1 MTVVGLYVIV
11 ELVDVIGQIVMLN
24 KIIEKKRDLSN
35 KLKLHIRKKAM
46 KQFEDKLV
54 LLQKKISDYSKD
66 ELESFVAKEEKD
78 IIKSYKNKSIAAL
91 LALLGINIF

>member
-1 MTVVGLYVIV
+1 MSNKNLNN
-11 ELVDVIGQIVMLN
+11 LMLTN
-24 KIIEKKRDLSN
+24 LKEKKKDLTN
-35 KLKLHIRKKAM
+35 KLKMHIRKKAM

-54 LLQKKISDYSKD
+54 LLQKKISDYTKD

-78 IIKSYKNKSIAAL
+78 IIKSYKTKSIAAL

>member
-1 MTVVGLYVIV
+1 MF
-11 ELVDVIGQIVMLN
+11 N
-24 KIIEKKRDLSN
+24 KIIDKKRDLSN

>member
-1 MTVVGLYVIV
+1 M
-11 ELVDVIGQIVMLN
+11 
-24 KIIEKKRDLSN
+24 
-35 KLKLHIRKKAM
+35 HIRKKAM
-46 KQFEDKLV
+46 RQFEDKLV

-78 IIKSYKNKSIAAL
+78 IIKSYKNKSIGAL

>member
-1 MTVVGLYVIV
+1 MF
-11 ELVDVIGQIVMLN
+11 D
-24 KIIEKKRDLSN
+24 KIKIIKMVAIEKKIN
-35 KLKLHIRKKAM
+35 INHKIKKHIRKKAM

-54 LLQKKISDYSKD
+54 LLQKKISDYPKD

>member
-1 MTVVGLYVIV
+1 M
-11 ELVDVIGQIVMLN
+11 
-24 KIIEKKRDLSN
+24 
-35 KLKLHIRKKAM
+35 HIRKKAM

-54 LLQKKISDYSKD
+54 LLQKKISDYTKD

-78 IIKSYKNKSIAAL
+78 IIKSYKNKSIAVL

>member
-1 MTVVGLYVIV
+1 MF
-11 ELVDVIGQIVMLN
+11 N
-24 KIIEKKRDLSN
+24 KIIEKKRDLAY
-35 KLKLHIRKKAM
+35 KLKMHIRKKAM

-54 LLQKKISDYSKD
+54 LLQKKISDYPKD

-78 IIKSYKNKSIAAL
+78 IIKSYKTKSIAAL

>member
-1 MTVVGLYVIV
+1 MLT
-11 ELVDVIGQIVMLN
+11 EL
-24 KIIEKKRDLSN
+24 KEKKKDLTD

-54 LLQKKISDYSKD
+54 LLQKKISDYPKD

>member
-1 MTVVGLYVIV
+1 MLTGL
-11 ELVDVIGQIVMLN
+11 
-24 KIIEKKRDLSN
+24 KEKKRDLTN

-54 LLQKKISDYSKD
+54 LLQKKISDYTKD

-78 IIKSYKNKSIAAL
+78 IIKSYKTKSIAAL

>member
-1 MTVVGLYVIV
+1 M
-11 ELVDVIGQIVMLN
+11 
-24 KIIEKKRDLSN
+24 
-35 KLKLHIRKKAM
+35 HIRKKAM

-54 LLQKKISDYSKD
+54 LLQKKISDYTKD

-78 IIKSYKNKSIAAL
+78 IIKSYKTKSIAAL

>member
-1 MTVVGLYVIV
+1 MD
-11 ELVDVIGQIVMLN
+11 E
-24 KIIEKKRDLSN
+24 KIKEKKIKLSH
-35 KLKLHIRKKAM
+35 KLKMHIRKKAM

-54 LLQKKISDYSKD
+54 LLQKKISDYTKD

>member
-1 MTVVGLYVIV
+1 MLT
-11 ELVDVIGQIVMLN
+11 EL
-24 KIIEKKRDLSN
+24 KEKKKDLTD

-66 ELESFVAKEEKD
+66 ELESFVAVEEKE
-78 IIKSYKNKSIAAL
+78 IIKSYRNRSIAAL

>member
-1 MTVVGLYVIV
+1 MF
-11 ELVDVIGQIVMLN
+11 N
-24 KIIEKKRDLSN
+24 KIKEKKRDLSH
-35 KLKLHIRKKAM
+35 KLKMHIRKKAM

-54 LLQKKISDYSKD
+54 LLQKKISDYTKD

-78 IIKSYKNKSIAAL
+78 IIKSYKTKSIAAL

>member
-1 MTVVGLYVIV
+1 MLTGL
-11 ELVDVIGQIVMLN
+11 
-24 KIIEKKRDLSN
+24 KEKKRNLTH
-35 KLKLHIRKKAM
+35 KLKMHIRKKAM

-54 LLQKKISDYSKD
+54 LLQKKISDYTKD

-78 IIKSYKNKSIAAL
+78 IIKSYKNKSIGAL

>member
-1 MTVVGLYVIV
+1 MLTGL
-11 ELVDVIGQIVMLN
+11 
-24 KIIEKKRDLSN
+24 KEKKRDLTS
-35 KLKLHIRKKAM
+35 KLKMHIRKKAM

-54 LLQKKISDYSKD
+54 LLQKKISDYTKD

-78 IIKSYKNKSIAAL
+78 IIKSYKNKSIGAL

>member
-1 MTVVGLYVIV
+1 MF
-11 ELVDVIGQIVMLN
+11 N
-24 KIIEKKRDLSN
+24 KIIKKKRDLSH
-35 KLKLHIRKKAM
+35 KLKMHIRKKAM

-54 LLQKKISDYSKD
+54 LLQKKISDYPKD

-78 IIKSYKNKSIAAL
+78 IIKSYKTKSIAAL

>member
-1 MTVVGLYVIV
+1 
-11 ELVDVIGQIVMLN
+11 MLN
-24 KIIEKKRDLSN
+24 KIIEKKRDLSH
-35 KLKLHIRKKAM
+35 KLKMHIRKKSM

-54 LLQKKISDYSKD
+54 LLQKKISDYPKD

>member
-1 MTVVGLYVIV
+1 MLTGL
-11 ELVDVIGQIVMLN
+11 
-24 KIIEKKRDLSN
+24 KEKKRDLTS
-35 KLKLHIRKKAM
+35 KLKMHIRKKAM
-46 KQFEDKLV
+46 KQFEDKLA

-78 IIKSYKNKSIAAL
+78 IIKSYKNKSIGAL

>member
-1 MTVVGLYVIV
+1 
-11 ELVDVIGQIVMLN
+11 
-24 KIIEKKRDLSN
+24 
-35 KLKLHIRKKAM
+35 M

-54 LLQKKISDYSKD
+54 LLQKKISDYTKD

-78 IIKSYKNKSIAAL
+78 IIKSYKTKSIAAL

>member
-1 MTVVGLYVIV
+1 MINLI
-11 ELVDVIGQIVMLN
+11 LN
-24 KIIEKKRDLSN
+24 KKKELN
-35 KLKLHIRKKAM
+35 YKLKMHIRKKAM

-54 LLQKKISDYSKD
+54 LLQKKISDYPKD

-78 IIKSYKNKSIAAL
+78 IIKSYKNKSIAVL

>member
-1 MTVVGLYVIV
+1 MLVGL
-11 ELVDVIGQIVMLN
+11 
-24 KIIEKKRDLSN
+24 KEKKKDLVN

>member
-1 MTVVGLYVIV
+1 MLTGL
-11 ELVDVIGQIVMLN
+11 
-24 KIIEKKRDLSN
+24 KEKKRDLTS
-35 KLKLHIRKKAM
+35 KLKMHIRKKAM

-54 LLQKKISDYSKD
+54 LLQKKISDYTKD

>member
-1 MTVVGLYVIV
+1 MLTGL
-11 ELVDVIGQIVMLN
+11 
-24 KIIEKKRDLSN
+24 KEKKRDLTS
-35 KLKLHIRKKAM
+35 KLKMHIRKKAM

-54 LLQKKISDYSKD
+54 LLQKKISDYPKD

-78 IIKSYKNKSIAAL
+78 IIKSYKNKSIAVL

>member
-1 MTVVGLYVIV
+1 MLTGL
-11 ELVDVIGQIVMLN
+11 
-24 KIIEKKRDLSN
+24 KEKKRDLTS

-54 LLQKKISDYSKD
+54 LLQKKISDYTKD

>member
-1 MTVVGLYVIV
+1 
-11 ELVDVIGQIVMLN
+11 MLTDL
-24 KIIEKKRDLSN
+24 KEKKN
-35 KLKLHIRKKAM
+35 KLAYKLKMHIRKKAM
-46 KQFEDKLV
+46 RQFEDKLV

-91 LALLGINIF
+91 LALLGINIL

>member
-1 MTVVGLYVIV
+1 MLTGL
-11 ELVDVIGQIVMLN
+11 
-24 KIIEKKRDLSN
+24 KEKKRDLTS

-46 KQFEDKLV
+46 KQFEDKFV
-54 LLQKKISDYSKD
+54 LLQKKISDYKKD

-78 IIKSYKNKSIAAL
+78 IIKSYKNKSIAGL

>member
-1 MTVVGLYVIV
+1 MLTGL
-11 ELVDVIGQIVMLN
+11 
-24 KIIEKKRDLSN
+24 KEKKRDLTS

-54 LLQKKISDYSKD
+54 LLKKKISDYTKD

>member
-1 MTVVGLYVIV
+1 MLTGL
-11 ELVDVIGQIVMLN
+11 
-24 KIIEKKRDLSN
+24 KEKKKDLTD

-66 ELESFVAKEEKD
+66 EFESIVAKEEKD
-78 IIKSYKNKSIAAL
+78 NIKSYKNKSIRAL

>member
-1 MTVVGLYVIV
+1 MLTGL
-11 ELVDVIGQIVMLN
+11 
-24 KIIEKKRDLSN
+24 KEKKRDLTS
-35 KLKLHIRKKAM
+35 KLKMHIRKKAM

-54 LLQKKISDYSKD
+54 LLQKKLSDYTKD

-78 IIKSYKNKSIAAL
+78 IIKSYKNKSIAVL